1 MSNHSASS
9 NPILLCR
16 SGPGLYALPLAHV
29 RETMRAL
36 PLNPVPAMPDFLLG
50 LAMIRGVAVPVL
62 DCARLVGAAAPA
74 RVARFVTLALGERQL
89 ALAVD
94 AVVGVR
100 QLPAAEMKQ
109 IAPLLEGA
117 DPGLVQSI
125 ATLDAELLLV
135 LRASRMVPETMWDAL
150 AARDGGA

>member
-1 MSNHSASS
+1 MTIHSASS

-16 SGPGLYALPLAHV
+16 SGAGLYALPLAHV

-74 RVARFVTLALGERQL
+74 RVARFVTLALGQRQL

-94 AVVGVR
+94 AVIGVR
-100 QLPAAEMKQ
+100 QLPAADMTQ

-135 LRASRMVPETMWDAL
+135 LRASRMVPESMWDAL
-150 AARDGGA
+150 AARDGAA